1 MKSPLY
7 WNSFLYDLIIRW
19 IYRRPTPLLQ
29 KQWEAVCAWI
39 PQNEQVLEI
48 AAGSGRFYFEAL
60 SRITRNY
67 AAIDMN
73 PSFVR
78 NLQRKGVSAV
88 VGDIRSHPVPVSGTI
103 IMISA
108 LYHFRCDEESFLGK
122 LLGSARKRLI
132 LVEPVSTKLT
142 THAWKDRL
150 KARLIDMGE
159 GPIFDRYSNE
169 ELLSLC
175 NRAGHVEH
183 HAALDG
189 GDYLVVLQGKA
200 QRRS

>member
-1 MKSPLY
+1 MKGPLY
-7 WNSFLYDLIIRW
+7 WNPLLYDLLIRW
-19 IYRRPTPLLQ
+19 VYRRRISMLRG
-29 KQWEAVCAWI
+29 QWKAICAWI
-39 PQNEQVLEI
+39 PKDEQVLEI

-60 SRITRNY
+60 SKITQNY
-67 AAIDMN
+67 SAIDMN

-78 NLQRKGVSAV
+78 NLQQKGVSAV
-88 VGDIRSHPVPVSGTI
+88 VGDIRSHPVPVSDTI

-108 LYHFRCDEESFLGK
+108 LYHFRCEEESFLGK
-122 LLGSARKRLI
+122 LLSSARNRLI

-142 THAWKDRL
+142 AHAWKDRL

-159 GPIFDRYSNE
+159 GPIFDRYSKE
-169 ELLSLC
+169 ELLPLC

-200 QRRS
+200 QHRS